1 MEVVKN
7 IVVLLLT
14 LIGIAL
20 ISYGFSIA
28 WEPLG
33 YIVGGLLL
41 TCFAL
46 TIDQPFQRGG
56 GNN

>member
-28 WEPLG
+28 WKPLG
-33 YIVGGLLL
+33 YIVGGLL
-41 TCFAL
+41 
-46 TIDQPFQRGG
+46 
-56 GNN
+56 